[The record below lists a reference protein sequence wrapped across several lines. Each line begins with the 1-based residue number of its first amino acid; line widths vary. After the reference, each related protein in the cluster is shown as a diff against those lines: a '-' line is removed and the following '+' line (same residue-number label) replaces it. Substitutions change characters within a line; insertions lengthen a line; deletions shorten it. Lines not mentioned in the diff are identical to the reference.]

1 MFKLPEDR
9 LYSENHLWIK
19 KKKKKL
25 VRIGLTDYFSLKNWE
40 IVEIDLP
47 EEEETF
53 EKDEIFGSIETVEE
67 VFDLVMPVSGK
78 IVAVNEKVLDDVDIL
93 NEDPYDDGWLVDVE
107 LLNPEELEE
116 LLPPEDYEMKFL
128 EEIEEIPEE
137 KLIEE
142 EEEW

>member
-9 LYSENHLWIK
+9 LYSENHLWVK

-78 IVAVNEKVLDDVDIL
+78 IVAVNEKVLDDLDIL

-107 LLNPEELEE
+107 LFNPEELEE

-142 EEEW
+142 EEE

>member
-142 EEEW
+142 EEE

>member
-9 LYSENHLWIK
+9 LYSENHLWVK

-25 VRIGLTDYFSLKNWE
+25 ARIGLTDYFSLKNWE
-40 IVEIDLP
+40 IVGIDLP

-78 IVAVNEKVLDDVDIL
+78 IVSVNEKVLDDVDIL

-107 LLNPEELEE
+107 LFDPEELEE

-142 EEEW
+142 EEE

>member
-9 LYSENHLWIK
+9 LYSESHLWVK

-78 IVAVNEKVLDDVDIL
+78 IVAINEKVLDDVDIL
-93 NEDPYDDGWLVDVE
+93 NEDPYDDGWLLDVE
-107 LLNPEELEE
+107 ISNPEELEE
-116 LLPPEDYEMKFL
+116 LLPPEDYEMRFL

-142 EEEW
+142 EEE

>member
-25 VRIGLTDYFSLKNWE
+25 VRIGLTDYFSLKNLE
-40 IVEIDLP
+40 IIEIDLP
-47 EEEETF
+47 EEEEEF

-67 VFDLVMPVSGK
+67 VFDLIMPVSGK
-78 IVAVNEKVLDDVDIL
+78 ITRVNEKVLEDIDIL
-93 NEDPYDDGWLVDVE
+93 NEDPYDEGWLLEIE
-107 LLNPEELEE
+107 LLNPSELEE
-116 LLPPEDYEMKFL
+116 LLPSEDYEMKFL

-137 KLIEE
+137 KIVEE
-142 EEEW
+142 EE

>member
-19 KKKKKL
+19 KRKKKL
-25 VRIGLTDYFSLKNWE
+25 VRIGLTDYFSLKNLE
-40 IVEIDLP
+40 IIEIDLP
-47 EEEETF
+47 EEEEEF

-78 IVAVNEKVLDDVDIL
+78 ITRVNEKVLEDIDIL
-93 NEDPYDDGWLVDVE
+93 NEDPYDEGWLLEIE
-107 LLNPEELEE
+107 LLNPSELEE

-137 KLIEE
+137 KIVEE
-142 EEEW
+142 EE

>member
-25 VRIGLTDYFSLKNWE
+25 VRIGLTDYFSLKNLE
-40 IVEIDLP
+40 IIEIDLP
-47 EEEETF
+47 EEEEEF

-67 VFDLVMPVSGK
+67 VFDLIMPVSGK
-78 IVAVNEKVLDDVDIL
+78 ITRVNEKVLEDIDIL
-93 NEDPYDDGWLVDVE
+93 NEDPYDEGWLLEIE
-107 LLNPEELEE
+107 LLNPSELEE

-137 KLIEE
+137 KIVEE
-142 EEEW
+142 EEE

>member
-25 VRIGLTDYFSLKNWE
+25 VRIGLTDYFSLKNLE
-40 IVEIDLP
+40 IIEIDLP
-47 EEEETF
+47 EEEEEF

-67 VFDLVMPVSGK
+67 VFDLIMPVSGK
-78 IVAVNEKVLDDVDIL
+78 IARVNEKVLEDIDIL
-93 NEDPYDDGWLVDVE
+93 NEDPYDEGWLLEIE
-107 LLNPEELEE
+107 LLNPSELEE

-137 KLIEE
+137 KIVEE
-142 EEEW
+142 EE

>member
-25 VRIGLTDYFSLKNWE
+25 VRIGLTDYFSLKNLE
-40 IVEIDLP
+40 IIEIDLP
-47 EEEETF
+47 EEEE
-53 EKDEIFGSIETVEE
+53 E
-67 VFDLVMPVSGK
+67 FDLIMPVSGK
-78 IVAVNEKVLDDVDIL
+78 IARVNEKVLEDIDIL
-93 NEDPYDDGWLVDVE
+93 NEDPYDEGWLLEIE
-107 LLNPEELEE
+107 LLNPSELEE

-137 KLIEE
+137 KIVEE
-142 EEEW
+142 EE

>member
-9 LYSENHLWIK
+9 LYSESHLWVK

-78 IVAVNEKVLDDVDIL
+78 IMVVNEKVLDDVDIL
-93 NEDPYDDGWLVDVE
+93 NEDPYDEGWLVDVE
-107 LLNPEELEE
+107 LFNPEELEE
-116 LLPPEDYEMKFL
+116 LLPPEDYEMRFA
-128 EEIEEIPEE
+128 EEIEEIPEG
-137 KLIEE
+137 KLMEE
-142 EEEW
+142 EEE

>member
-9 LYSENHLWIK
+9 LYSENHLWVK
-19 KKKKKL
+19 KRKKKL
-25 VRIGLTDYFSLKNWE
+25 VRIGLTDYFNLKNWE
-40 IVEIDLP
+40 IIEIDLP

-67 VFDLVMPVSGK
+67 VFDLLMPVSGK
-78 IVAVNEKVLDDVDIL
+78 ILAVNEKVLDDVDIL
-93 NEDPYDDGWLVDVE
+93 NEDPYEDGWLVDVE
-107 LLNPEELEE
+107 LSNPEELEE

-137 KLIEE
+137 KLVEE
-142 EEEW
+142 EEE

>member
-9 LYSENHLWIK
+9 LYSENHLWVK

-25 VRIGLTDYFSLKNWE
+25 ARIGLTDYFNLKNWE
-40 IVEIDLP
+40 IIDIDLP

-67 VFDLVMPVSGK
+67 VFDLIMPVSGK
-78 IVAVNEKVLDDVDIL
+78 IVAVNEKVLDDVDVL

-137 KLIEE
+137 KIVEE
-142 EEEW
+142 EEE

>member
-9 LYSENHLWIK
+9 LYSENHLWVK

-40 IVEIDLP
+40 IVGIDLP

-78 IVAVNEKVLDDVDIL
+78 IVSVNEKVLDDVDIL

-107 LLNPEELEE
+107 LFDPEELEE

-142 EEEW
+142 EEE

>member
-25 VRIGLTDYFSLKNWE
+25 VRIGLTDYFSLKNLE
-40 IVEIDLP
+40 IIEIDLP
-47 EEEETF
+47 EEEEEF

-78 IVAVNEKVLDDVDIL
+78 IVRVNEKALEDIDIL
-93 NEDPYDDGWLVDVE
+93 NEDPYDEGWLLEIE
-107 LLNPEELEE
+107 LLNPSELED

-137 KLIEE
+137 KIVEE
-142 EEEW
+142 EE